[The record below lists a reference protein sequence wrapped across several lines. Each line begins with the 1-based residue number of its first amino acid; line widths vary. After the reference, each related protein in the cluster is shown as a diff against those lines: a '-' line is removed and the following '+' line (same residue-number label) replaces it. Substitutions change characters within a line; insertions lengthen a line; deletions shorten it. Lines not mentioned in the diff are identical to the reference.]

1 MGKGGDGVGD
11 CGGKMEIWVGDWVGE
26 TSEMKWEKMVM
37 GLRKVGDGI
46 RKRWEKVR
54 RWGMGKVGRWGG

>member
-1 MGKGGDGVGD
+1 MGWRMGGGNVGD
-11 CGGKMEIWVGDWVGE
+11 EVGK
-26 TSEMKWEKMVM
+26 KMVR